1 MKSFQITGIPQDV
14 WKAFRRMC
22 LHENI
27 SANRKLQELIETEV
41 AQGGAETRRKNQ

>member
-22 LHENI
+22 LEENV
-27 SANRKLQELIETEV
+27 SANRKLQELIQAEV
-41 AQGGAETRRKNQ
+41 AQGGTETRRKSQ